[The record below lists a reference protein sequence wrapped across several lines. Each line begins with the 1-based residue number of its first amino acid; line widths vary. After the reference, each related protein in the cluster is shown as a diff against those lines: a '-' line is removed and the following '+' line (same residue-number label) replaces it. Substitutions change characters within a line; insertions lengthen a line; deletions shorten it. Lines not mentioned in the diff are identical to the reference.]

1 MGNINSTLLTNW
13 LTWTITQSKHKGLEN
28 LIPFGAHFGLC
39 NIVNSALRHGKQQV
53 MSSQT
58 SEPERSRRASLKRG
72 NVISPD
78 PARYVTA
85 IFLSCTTSS
94 SYLEGFR
101 VWRMSMSK
109 LLVRQQMNSLLP
121 RCYVQ
126 CIFSCSDQSV
136 VQNVIGFLQDYVPQ
150 VSSWRE
156 AGRHSSPDSPSP
168 FLGAL

>member
-13 LTWTITQSKHKGLEN
+13 LTWTITQSKHKGQEN

-39 NIVNSALRHGKQQV
+39 NIANSALRHGKQQV

-101 VWRMSMSK
+101 VW
-109 LLVRQQMNSLLP
+109 
-121 RCYVQ
+121 
-126 CIFSCSDQSV
+126 SV
-136 VQNVIGFLQDYVPQ
+136 YEQAPC
-150 VSSWRE
+150 
-156 AGRHSSPDSPSP
+156 
-168 FLGAL
+168 

>member
-1 MGNINSTLLTNW
+1 MGNINSTFFYLTYE
-13 LTWTITQSKHKGLEN
+13 LADVDYTGLEKSHSIWCA
-28 LIPFGAHFGLC
+28 LWSC
-39 NIVNSALRHGKQQV
+39 NIANSALRHGKQQV

-78 PARYVTA
+78 PARYVAA

-101 VWRMSMSK
+101 VWRVSMDK

-121 RCYVQ
+121 CCYVQ
-126 CIFSCSDQSV
+126 CTFSCSDQSV

-150 VSSWRE
+150 VSSRRE
-156 AGRHSSPDSPSP
+156 AGRCGSPDSPSP
-168 FLGAL
+168 FLGTL